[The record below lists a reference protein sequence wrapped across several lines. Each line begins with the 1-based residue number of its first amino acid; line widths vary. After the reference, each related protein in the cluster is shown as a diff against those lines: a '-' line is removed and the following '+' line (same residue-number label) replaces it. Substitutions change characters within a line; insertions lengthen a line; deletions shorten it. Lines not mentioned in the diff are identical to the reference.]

1 MACQRDKNTDCCYWL
16 HMPPSETGRTAA
28 ETEALE
34 SKGIMRLVKR
44 SDAVTALTWYI
55 RKYRKALHDAKIEVK
70 DIPDDDWLRENPPNG
85 PGINLGPNFPSNQA
99 GGPGSTQQGKGKTKR
114 RTRRK
119 KGTRRRK
126 KGTRRRKKGTRRRK
140 KRKSK
145 RKY

>member
-1 MACQRDKNTDCCYWL
+1 MSCSRDANTNCCYWL
-16 HMPPSETGRTAA
+16 HMPPSDTARTAA

-34 SKGIMRLVKR
+34 SKDITRLAKR

-55 RKYRKALHDAKIEVK
+55 RKYRQELHDAGIEVE

-85 PGINLGPNFPSNQA
+85 PGIDLGPNFPTA
-99 GGPGSTQQGKGKTKR
+99 GGPGSTQSGQGKKNR

-119 KGTRRRK
+119 KGTRRK
-126 KGTRRRKKGTRRRK
+126 RRRR

-145 RKY
+145 KKY